1 MAERGRVPLLD
12 RRDGGVHEPLEEVL
26 DLRVELAVLDGHRRL
41 AGEGGDE
48 FDRPPRERH
57 DLALHVRRR
66 GEHGL
71 EVALAVDELQHADD
85 LFLVV
90 LHRNHEHRLGAVA
103 VPLVEGAVD
112 AVFDVGRQE
121 VGVVEDQGLARDRGV
136 PGEAGAVD
144 GHREFDERRLG
155 LGVGLGQPE
164 AQPLLPLAARFHEVE
179 AARVRLG
186 DATRLCEDEVEQ
198 GLQIA
203 LGPEGDADAGELADL
218 AAARRRLVAGA
229 RRLHP
234 RRPLPEPGA
243 HRDEQLPR
251 PGGVPHEAR
260 QQLRGHLLGHVRL
273 PVAPQRHDGAAR
285 VHERPQHVQGEE
297 RTAFGIEHQHRGALV
312 HRELP
317 GQTQLAPLHLRPLED
332 RGHAAGLP
340 GGWVQQQVSHGLSL
354 VAMALAAFAVFRGA
368 RRGCMRLGGLQALQP
383 LGGLG
388 VLREHLER
396 PIVHVDRLVLL
407 PAVLVQQGA

>member
-1 MAERGRVPLLD
+1 MIR
-12 RRDGGVHEPLEEVL
+12 
-26 DLRVELAVLDGHRRL
+26 
-41 AGEGGDE
+41 
-48 FDRPPRERH
+48 RPPRSTLFPYTTLFRS
-57 DLALHVRRR
+57 
-66 GEHGL
+66 

-155 LGVGLGQPE
+155 LGIGLGQPE

-218 AAARRRLVAGA
+218 AAARRRLAAGA
-229 RRLHP
+229 RRSPCAPSRIAATPPGCQEDGCSSRYLTACRSSP
-234 RRPLPEPGA
+234 WRSPPSPSSGAPGA
-243 HRDEQLPR
+243 
-251 PGGVPHEAR
+251 
-260 QQLRGHLLGHVRL
+260 
-273 PVAPQRHDGAAR
+273 AAC
-285 VHERPQHVQGEE
+285 
-297 RTAFGIEHQHRGALV
+297 
-312 HRELP
+312 
-317 GQTQLAPLHLRPLED
+317 D
-332 RGHAAGLP
+332 
-340 GGWVQQQVSHGLSL
+340 
-354 VAMALAAFAVFRGA
+354 
-368 RRGCMRLGGLQALQP
+368 
-383 LGGLG
+383 
-388 VLREHLER
+388 
-396 PIVHVDRLVLL
+396 
-407 PAVLVQQGA
+407 